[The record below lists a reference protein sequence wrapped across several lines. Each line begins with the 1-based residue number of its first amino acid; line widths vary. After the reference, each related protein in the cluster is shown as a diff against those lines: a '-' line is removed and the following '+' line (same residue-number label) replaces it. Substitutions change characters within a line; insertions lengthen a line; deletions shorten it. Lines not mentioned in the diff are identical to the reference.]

1 MRSSADLH
9 CARTFTAGQCNRRS
23 APRIAQGMTPTPKRR
38 DIIVI
43 GGSAGAIEA
52 LRALVAHL
60 PADLA
65 ASIFVTIH
73 IPADF
78 PSILPSLLRSAGPLP
93 AVHPA
98 DKKRTRPGMI
108 YVAP

>member
-1 MRSSADLH
+1 MDASSTQA
-9 CARTFTAGQCNRRS
+9 AGHHRNRWFRRS
-23 APRIAQGMTPTPKRR
+23 N
-38 DIIVI
+38 D
-43 GGSAGAIEA
+43 A

-78 PSILPSLLRSAGPLP
+78 PSILPRILRSAGRLP

-98 DKKRTRPGMI
+98 DKQRTRPGMI
-108 YVAP
+108 YVAPPDFHWLVEKG